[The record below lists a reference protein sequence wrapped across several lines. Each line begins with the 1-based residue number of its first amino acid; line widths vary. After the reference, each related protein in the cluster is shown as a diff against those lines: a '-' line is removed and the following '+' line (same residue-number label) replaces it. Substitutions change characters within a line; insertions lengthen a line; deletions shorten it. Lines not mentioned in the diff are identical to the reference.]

1 LTTMLGTDILT
12 FQEFMTKEPLPLATI
27 QAAVFEFLQ
36 NRDDVVIFGAQA
48 VNAYVSEPRMT
59 QNIDLMS
66 VRAEEVVLEIR
77 EYLSQKFYIAVRDR
91 EVKEGTGYR
100 LYQVQSSSDRPLVD
114 VRKVNGL
121 PEARRIE
128 NVLVMAP
135 AELVA
140 SKVIS
145 YYRRRGKPKS
155 GTDWRDLALLLLAF
169 PELKQASGAV
179 FDRLVAAGSS
189 ENILEWWQEV
199 VEMEIEDEEDE
210 GY

>member
-1 LTTMLGTDILT
+1 MLGTDILT

-59 QNIDLMS
+59 QDIDLMS

-77 EYLSQKFYIAVRDR
+77 EYLSQKFYIAVRDQ

-100 LYQVQSSSDRPLVD
+100 LYQVQSSGNRHLVD
-114 VRKVNGL
+114 VRKVNDL

-135 AELVA
+135 AGLVA

-155 GTDWRDLALLLLAF
+155 GTDWRDLALLLLVF
-169 PELKQASGAV
+169 PELKQASGVV

-199 VEMEIEDEEDE
+199 VEMEIEEEEDE